1 MSKLS
6 EDPAERA
13 RKYIATFKKAKEQFA
28 IAREDA
34 AVRARNIIRISD
46 TMERYLKDAEHY
58 LQHDKPS
65 TSLAAIAYAEGLLD
79 ALKFL
84 ELAETR
90 TPQ

>member
-1 MSKLS
+1 MSELS

-13 RKYIATFKKAKEQFA
+13 KKYIATFKKAKEQLVP
-28 IAREDA
+28 AREDTI
-34 AVRARNIIRISD
+34 VEARNITRISD
-46 TMERYLKDAEHY
+46 AMERYLKDAEHY
-58 LQHDKPS
+58 LQHDRPS

-84 ELAETR
+84 ELTETK

>member
-1 MSKLS
+1 MSELG

-13 RKYIATFKKAKEQFA
+13 KKYIATFRKAQEQLVP
-28 IAREDA
+28 AREDA
-34 AVRARNIIRISD
+34 IVRARNIVRISD

-58 LQHDKPS
+58 LQHGKPS

-84 ELAETR
+84 ELAKTR
-90 TPQ
+90 TP